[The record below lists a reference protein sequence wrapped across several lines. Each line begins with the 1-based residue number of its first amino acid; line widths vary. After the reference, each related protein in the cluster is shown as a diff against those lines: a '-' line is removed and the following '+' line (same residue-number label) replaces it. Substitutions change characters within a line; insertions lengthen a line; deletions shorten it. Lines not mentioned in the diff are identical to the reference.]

1 MCKLKYVL
9 LEFCPK
15 HTKPLEIGWVELV
28 LVVSIAR
35 IFHPPLAMLI
45 NVVVVIVIVYLVQP
59 VNFYA
64 IPLPSE
70 EALAC

>member
-1 MCKLKYVL
+1 MKCIL

-15 HTKPLEIGWVELV
+15 QPKPLEMGWMELV

-45 NVVVVIVIVYLVQP
+45 NVVIVIVIVYLVQP
-59 VNFYA
+59 VNFHTL
-64 IPLPSE
+64 PLPSE
-70 EALAC
+70 EAPAC

>member
-1 MCKLKYVL
+1 MKYVL

-15 HTKPLEIGWVELV
+15 QPKPLEMGWMDLV
-28 LVVSIAR
+28 LVVTIAQ

-59 VNFYA
+59 VTLQTLLLT
-64 IPLPSE
+64 I
-70 EALAC
+70 